1 MVFHIARIGS
11 KGHMLHTSWDIHLR
25 TLLSQISYRNLQEYS
40 NKDRNSS
47 FNDVRKKIESKHLK
61 AYLDRKVYKCDEITD
76 EEIVELDEEI
86 ILWI

>member
-25 TLLSQISYRNLQEYS
+25 TLLSQISYRNFQEYS

-61 AYLDRKVYKCDEITD
+61 AYLDQKVYKCDEITD